1 MSGFST
7 SVLPASLGAVLAL
20 DQPGGSSST
29 SSRRRLKPTAPS
41 YGSVHGGQTLGLD
54 GPLAQ
59 LAWRAHHPTSPVAWV
74 LIMVVVVSLNSGSYA
89 RHLTRWS
96 RSSRWDGV
104 GCLVWADLGIAA
116 GSGPLGRSDKMSAH
130 QLGRCS

>member
-74 LIMVVVVSLNSGSYA
+74 LIMVVVVSSAQLRFLCQAPHQVVSLQS
-89 RHLTRWS
+89 
-96 RSSRWDGV
+96 
-104 GCLVWADLGIAA
+104 LGR
-116 GSGPLGRSDKMSAH
+116 GGLLGLGRSRHS
-130 QLGRCS
+130 GRVRPAGPF